1 MAAFHKIEEALEDLK
16 KGKDDS
22 NSVKNQRDLL
32 NDFYRRNI
40 DEFESI
46 TEYVDDGHTGTDANR
61 EDFQRLL
68 ADVMSGKINCV
79 IVKDLSRFAR
89 NYSDAGS
96 LIDNL
101 FVQMGVRFISLAEN
115 VDSYKNPDSV
125 SNIIVPITNVMND
138 NYCYQTSKKIRQVFD
153 YKRRNGQYIGAFALI
168 FEKGTGVIEKT
179 YQRTKLEQDYQVRQ
193 YMADVKQNSKSLRS
207 FSKKARDTG
216 TKNLLLSGV
225 SGIGMGVLGIGLPDI
240 PVFTGMILK
249 NIYET
254 ALQYG
259 YSYESREEKYFI
271 LLLIRGAVS
280 YGDTLCEIDGKVNEF
295 IRNGI
300 LPEEYQDKEQI
311 EQTAGA
317 LSKELLYMKFLQGI
331 PVVGAVGGAY
341 DAVYMKRITE
351 YAELKYRHRYLAGRK
366 KAENGQLCKRCKSYR
381 DI

>member
-1 MAAFHKIEEALEDLK
+1 MRLFDKRTPLQKEWEKME
-16 KGKDDS
+16 
-22 NSVKNQRDLL
+22 VQEQRFLQK
-32 NDFYRRNI
+32 RSEKR
-40 DEFESI
+40 ESI
-46 TEYVDDGHTGTDANR
+46 LNQKLE
-61 EDFQRLL
+61 E
-68 ADVMSGKINCV
+68 KIPP
-79 IVKDLSRFAR
+79 KLQKTLDTAFA
-89 NYSDAGS
+89 
-96 LIDNL
+96 
-101 FVQMGVRFISLAEN
+101 
-115 VDSYKNPDSV
+115 K
-125 SNIIVPITNVMND
+125 
-138 NYCYQTSKKIRQVFD
+138 
-153 YKRRNGQYIGAFALI
+153 AFALI

>member
-1 MAAFHKIEEALEDLK
+1 MRINTF
-16 KGKDDS
+16 
-22 NSVKNQRDLL
+22 
-32 NDFYRRNI
+32 FY
-40 DEFESI
+40 S
-46 TEYVDDGHTGTDANR
+46 
-61 EDFQRLL
+61 
-68 ADVMSGKINCV
+68 
-79 IVKDLSRFAR
+79 
-89 NYSDAGS
+89 
-96 LIDNL
+96 
-101 FVQMGVRFISLAEN
+101 
-115 VDSYKNPDSV
+115 
-125 SNIIVPITNVMND
+125 
-138 NYCYQTSKKIRQVFD
+138 IRQ
-153 YKRRNGQYIGAFALI
+153 G
-168 FEKGTGVIEKT
+168 
-179 YQRTKLEQDYQVRQ
+179 
-193 YMADVKQNSKSLRS
+193 
-207 FSKKARDTG
+207 
-216 TKNLLLSGV
+216 
-225 SGIGMGVLGIGLPDI
+225 
-240 PVFTGMILK
+240 LK
-249 NIYET
+249 NIFRNKMFSLASVATMAACIFMFGLFYIIVTNFSATVHSIEEGVSVTVFFEHDATDAQIRDIGEKINKRAEVSKNEYVSADEAWKEYKKVYFQGKEELADGFTDNPLANSAHYQVYLNDVSMQDSLVTYIKGLTGVREVKESAQVANTLTDFNKLLET

-259 YSYESREEKYFI
+259 YSYETREEKYFI

>member
-1 MAAFHKIEEALEDLK
+1 MRLFDKRTPLQKEWEKLE
-16 KGKDDS
+16 
-22 NSVKNQRDLL
+22 VQEQRFLQK
-32 NDFYRRNI
+32 RSEKR
-40 DEFESI
+40 ESI
-46 TEYVDDGHTGTDANR
+46 LNQKLE
-61 EDFQRLL
+61 E
-68 ADVMSGKINCV
+68 KIPP
-79 IVKDLSRFAR
+79 KLQKTLDTAFA
-89 NYSDAGS
+89 
-96 LIDNL
+96 
-101 FVQMGVRFISLAEN
+101 
-115 VDSYKNPDSV
+115 K
-125 SNIIVPITNVMND
+125 
-138 NYCYQTSKKIRQVFD
+138 
-153 YKRRNGQYIGAFALI
+153 AFALI

-351 YAELKYRHRYLAGRK
+351 YAELKYRHRYLGGGKRQRMDNYVKGVKVIEIYDAANKELLVKYDDKHNIDKVISALNIKSWKETEKSIGMNPK
-366 KAENGQLCKRCKSYR
+366 YTIKFYCDTTNQDEEKDIKEITLYENGEYATIFITSPGGVKQNYKTSI
-381 DI
+381 DISELVI

>member
-1 MAAFHKIEEALEDLK
+1 M
-16 KGKDDS
+16 
-22 NSVKNQRDLL
+22 
-32 NDFYRRNI
+32 
-40 DEFESI
+40 
-46 TEYVDDGHTGTDANR
+46 
-61 EDFQRLL
+61 
-68 ADVMSGKINCV
+68 
-79 IVKDLSRFAR
+79 
-89 NYSDAGS
+89 
-96 LIDNL
+96 
-101 FVQMGVRFISLAEN
+101 
-115 VDSYKNPDSV
+115 
-125 SNIIVPITNVMND
+125 
-138 NYCYQTSKKIRQVFD
+138 
-153 YKRRNGQYIGAFALI
+153 
-168 FEKGTGVIEKT
+168 
-179 YQRTKLEQDYQVRQ
+179 RQ
-193 YMADVKQNSKSLRS
+193 YTADVKQNSKSLRS

-254 ALQYG
+254 ALQEG

-295 IRNGI
+295 IRNGM

-311 EQTAGA
+311 KQTAGS

-366 KAENGQLCKRCKSYR
+366 KAENKLLF
-381 DI
+381 

>member
-1 MAAFHKIEEALEDLK
+1 MRRCIKIRLFDKRTPLQKEWEKLE
-16 KGKDDS
+16 
-22 NSVKNQRDLL
+22 VQEQRFLQK
-32 NDFYRRNI
+32 RSEKR
-40 DEFESI
+40 ESI
-46 TEYVDDGHTGTDANR
+46 LNQKLE
-61 EDFQRLL
+61 E
-68 ADVMSGKINCV
+68 KIPP
-79 IVKDLSRFAR
+79 KLQKTLDTAFA
-89 NYSDAGS
+89 
-96 LIDNL
+96 
-101 FVQMGVRFISLAEN
+101 
-115 VDSYKNPDSV
+115 K
-125 SNIIVPITNVMND
+125 
-138 NYCYQTSKKIRQVFD
+138 
-153 YKRRNGQYIGAFALI
+153 AFALI